1 MYMKIIP
8 ILNIHEFEPDISLS
22 QFYCNDI
29 NEHLERNKNHFH
41 KPHKHNFH
49 LCVLFSQGSGIHE
62 IDFNSYE
69 IAPGSVFFLRPGQ
82 THYWKFNTV
91 PKGYIFFHT
100 QDFYEL
106 YLSKSKLE
114 QFPFY
119 HTYENEPLLQLTS
132 DEIGFSESRFKELY
146 DEYKGNKPY
155 RAQKIASLI
164 HTAYIDLARKYLAKE
179 NIKKIS
185 STTYSDTMQLLEK
198 CIEDNFRTEKSVQ
211 YYADHLNITS
221 KHLNRIVKATLGRTT
236 TDIITDRV
244 ILESKRLIVH
254 SGNSLSAVSEMLGY
268 RDYAYFSRLFKM
280 KTNTTPL
287 EFKKGYK

>member
-1 MYMKIIP
+1 MKIIP
-8 ILNIHEFEPDISLS
+8 ILNIHEFEPDISHS

-185 STTYSDTMQLLEK
+185 STTYSDTMRLLEK